1 MRRSFAAAV
10 TSILIVLTARPLSS
24 ETLAHPK
31 ENPLFT
37 VEVPEGWAV
46 RQSGGGPL
54 MMQNADAS
62 VVAVFDG
69 AIRGVKNLA
78 TAKEA
83 VRKQTKLTAETTG
96 YTDLKEITSV
106 RKMTLNDAI
115 EGAGAHYSAKLP
127 SGQPVI
133 YIVMMFTPDGKNY
146 CSMEFSIKADGLLPA
161 AEKERNALIESISA
175 VETDGDETDEQE

>member
-1 MRRSFAAAV
+1 MKGSFTAVV
-10 TSILIVLTARPLSS
+10 TSILIALSAQALVGK
-24 ETLAHPK
+24 TVAYPK

-37 VEVPEGWAV
+37 LDVPDGWAV
-46 RQSGGGPL
+46 PNSGGPL
-54 MMQNADAS
+54 VMQNADAS

-69 AIRGVKNLA
+69 AIRGVKDLA

-83 VRKQTKLTAETTG
+83 VRKQTKATAETTG

-106 RKMTLNDAI
+106 RAMKLNEQID
-115 EGAGAHYSAKLP
+115 GAGAHYHAKLP
-127 SGQPVI
+127 GGQPVI

-161 AEKERNALIESISA
+161 AEKERNDLIESISA
-175 VETDGDETDEQE
+175 VEAEGQEADE

>member
-1 MRRSFAAAV
+1 MKVSFTTAV
-10 TSILIVLTARPLSS
+10 TCILIALST
-24 ETLAHPK
+24 EALIAKTVEYPK
-31 ENPLFT
+31 EQPLFT
-37 VEVPEGWAV
+37 LEVPEGWAV
-46 RQSGGGPL
+46 RNSGGPL

-78 TAKEA
+78 TAREA
-83 VRKQTKLTAETTG
+83 VRLQTKKTAEATG

-106 RKMTLNDAI
+106 RKMKLNQQID
-115 EGAGAHYSAKLP
+115 GAGAHYSAKLP

-146 CSMEFSIKADGLLPA
+146 CSMEFSIKADGLVPA
-161 AEKERNALIESISA
+161 AEKERDALIA
-175 VETDGDETDEQE
+175 

>member
-1 MRRSFAAAV
+1 MKGSLKAV
-10 TSILIVLTARPLSS
+10 VTFILIALSAQ
-24 ETLAHPK
+24 TLVAKTVAYPK

-37 VEVPEGWAV
+37 VDVPEGWAV
-46 RQSGGGPL
+46 RNSGGPL
-54 MMQNADAS
+54 MMQNADAT

-69 AIRGVKNLA
+69 AIRGVKDLA

-83 VRKQTKLTAETTG
+83 VRKQAKMTAQTTG

-106 RKMTLNDAI
+106 RAMKLNEKID
-115 EGAGAHYSAKLP
+115 GAGAHYHAKLP
-127 SGQPVI
+127 GGQPVI

-161 AEKERNALIESISA
+161 AEKQRDALIESISA
-175 VETDGDETDEQE
+175 VRADE

>member
-10 TSILIVLTARPLSS
+10 TSILIAFTAQPVSA
-24 ETLAHPK
+24 ETVAHPK
-31 ENPLFT
+31 EDPLFT
-37 VEVPEGWAV
+37 IEVPEGWAF

-54 MMQNADAS
+54 MMQNADVS

-83 VRKQTKLTAETTG
+83 VRKQTKLTAKTTG

-106 RKMTLNDAI
+106 REMKLNEEID
-115 EGAGAHYSAKLP
+115 GVGAHYSAKLP
-127 SGQPVI
+127 TGQPVI

-146 CSMEFSIKADGLLPA
+146 CSMEFSIKADGLVPA

-175 VETDGDETDEQE
+175 VEAEAEE

>member
-1 MRRSFAAAV
+1 MRKSFAAAV
-10 TSILIVLTARPLSS
+10 TSILVALTAQPLSAK
-24 ETLAHPK
+24 TVAHPK

-46 RQSGGGPL
+46 RQAGGPL

-69 AIRGVKNLA
+69 PIRGVKNLA

-106 RKMTLNDAI
+106 REMKLNDRI
-115 EGAGAHYSAKLP
+115 DGAGAHYHAKLP
-127 SGQPVI
+127 GGQPVI

-175 VETDGDETDEQE
+175 VKAER

>member
-1 MRRSFAAAV
+1 MTKFFTPIFCVVTALAAQTLCA
-10 TSILIVLTARPLSS
+10 
-24 ETLAHPK
+24 ETVAHPK
-31 ENPLFT
+31 ERPLFT
-37 VEVPEGWAV
+37 VDVPEGWAV
-46 RQSGGGPL
+46 RQSDGGPL
-54 MMQNADAS
+54 MMQNADAT

-83 VRKQTKLTAETTG
+83 VRKQTSLTAETTG

-106 RKMTLNDAI
+106 RAMKLNEQID
-115 EGAGAHYSAKLP
+115 GAGAHYSAKLP

-146 CSMEFSIKADGLLPA
+146 CSMEFSIKADGLVPA
-161 AEKERNALIESISA
+161 AEKERDALIESIRKA
-175 VETDGDETDEQE
+175 EKTETLKN

>member
-1 MRRSFAAAV
+1 MRRSFPAAV
-10 TSILIVLTARPLSS
+10 SSILIALSPQTLPA
-24 ETLAHPK
+24 ETVAHPK
-31 ENPLFT
+31 ETPLFS
-37 VEVPEGWAV
+37 VNVPEGWAV
-46 RQSGGGPL
+46 RPSGGPL

-78 TAKEA
+78 AAKEA
-83 VRKQTKLTAETTG
+83 VRKQTKVTAATTG

-106 RKMTLNDAI
+106 REMKLNDRI
-115 EGAGAHYSAKLP
+115 DGAGAQYHAKLP
-127 SGQPVI
+127 TGQPVI

-161 AEKERNALIESISA
+161 AEKERAALIDSIAA
-175 VETDGDETDEQE
+175 VNADDEADE

>member
-1 MRRSFAAAV
+1 MRNSFAAAV
-10 TSILIVLTARPLSS
+10 TSILIALTAQPLAA
-24 ETLAHPK
+24 ETVAHPK

-37 VEVPEGWAV
+37 VEVPDGWAV
-46 RQSGGGPL
+46 RQSGGPL

-78 TAKEA
+78 TAKAA
-83 VRKQTKLTAETTG
+83 VRKQSKLTAETTG

-106 RKMTLNDAI
+106 RKMTLNERI

-133 YIVMMFTPDGKNY
+133 YIVMMFAPDGKNY

-161 AEKERNALIESISA
+161 AEKERDALIASISA
-175 VETDGDETDEQE
+175 VRPDDEADE

>member
-1 MRRSFAAAV
+1 MIRTYFAATA
-10 TSILIVLTARPLSS
+10 TSLLIALTAQPLSA
-24 ETLAHPK
+24 ETVAHPK
-31 ENPLFT
+31 ESPSFT
-37 VEVPEGWAV
+37 VEVPEGWAF
-46 RQSGGGPL
+46 RQNGDGPL

-69 AIRGVKNLA
+69 AIKGVKNLA

-106 RKMTLNDAI
+106 RKMKLNEQID
-115 EGAGAHYSAKLP
+115 GAGAQYHAKLP

-146 CSMEFSIKADGLLPA
+146 CSMEFSIKADGLVPA
-161 AEKERNALIESISA
+161 AEKERAALIASISA
-175 VETDGDETDEQE
+175 VKAEDEADE

>member
-1 MRRSFAAAV
+1 MKKSLAAAV
-10 TSILIVLTARPLSS
+10 ISFLIALTAQPLAA
-24 ETLAHPK
+24 ETVAHPK
-31 ENPLFT
+31 EDPLFT
-37 VEVPEGWAV
+37 MEVPDGWAV
-46 RQSGGGPL
+46 RQSDSGPL

-83 VRKQTKLTAETTG
+83 VRKQTRLTAETTG

-106 RKMTLNDAI
+106 RKMKLNEQID
-115 EGAGAHYSAKLP
+115 GAGAQYSAKLP
-127 SGQPVI
+127 GGQPVI

-146 CSMEFSIKADGLLPA
+146 SSMEFSIKPDGLLPA
-161 AEKERNALIESISA
+161 AEKERDALIESISA
-175 VETDGDETDEQE
+175 VTAEE

>member
-1 MRRSFAAAV
+1 MKSSFATLA
-10 TSILIVLTARPLSS
+10 TSILIALSAP
-24 ETLAHPK
+24 TLLAKTVEYPK
-31 ENPLFT
+31 GQPLFT
-37 VEVPEGWAV
+37 VDVPDGWAV
-46 RQSGGGPL
+46 RNSGGPL

-106 RKMTLNDAI
+106 RAMKLNEQID
-115 EGAGAHYSAKLP
+115 GAGAHYSAKLP

-133 YIVMMFTPDGKNY
+133 YIVMMFTPDGKHY
-146 CSMEFSIKADGLLPA
+146 FSMEFSIKSDGLLPA
-161 AEKERNALIESISA
+161 AEKQRNALIESISPVQA
-175 VETDGDETDEQE
+175 GSDETEE

>member
-1 MRRSFAAAV
+1 MKEFFAAAF
-10 TSILIVLTARPLSS
+10 TSIVVTLAAPPLSA
-24 ETLAHPK
+24 ETVEYPK

-37 VEVPEGWAV
+37 IDVPAGWAV
-46 RQSGGGPL
+46 RNSGGPL

-83 VRKQTKLTAETTG
+83 VRVQIKKTAKTTG
-96 YTDLKEITSV
+96 YTDLREITSV
-106 RKMTLNDAI
+106 REMKLNEEID
-115 EGAGAHYSAKLP
+115 GAGAHYHAKLP

-146 CSMEFSIKADGLLPA
+146 CSMEFSIKSGGLLPA
-161 AEKERNALIESISA
+161 AEKERDALMESISP
-175 VETDGDETDEQE
+175 VKVGDQAEE

>member
-1 MRRSFAAAV
+1 MRKFSAAVV
-10 TSILIVLTARPLSS
+10 TSILIALTAQPLPA
-24 ETLAHPK
+24 ETVAHPK

-37 VEVPEGWAV
+37 VDVPDGWAV
-46 RQSGGGPL
+46 RQSGGPL
-54 MMQNADAS
+54 MMQNADAT

-83 VRKQTKLTAETTG
+83 VRKQTKLTAAATG

-106 RKMTLNDAI
+106 RKMTLNDRV

-127 SGQPVI
+127 NGQPVI
-133 YIVMMFTPDGKNY
+133 YIVMMFAPDGKNY

-161 AEKERNALIESISA
+161 AEKERHGLIASISA
-175 VETDGDETDEQE
+175 VIAGDEADE

>member
-1 MRRSFAAAV
+1 MKSSVTVFV
-10 TSILIVLTARPLSS
+10 TSILIALSAQAL
-24 ETLAHPK
+24 LAKTVEFPK
-31 ENPLFT
+31 EQPLFT
-37 VEVPEGWAV
+37 VDVPKGWAV
-46 RQSGGGPL
+46 RNSGGPL

-83 VRKQTKLTAETTG
+83 VRLQTKKTADTTG

-106 RKMTLNDAI
+106 RKMKLNDQI
-115 EGAGAHYSAKLP
+115 DGAGAHYSAKLP

-133 YIVMMFTPDGKNY
+133 YIVMMFSPDGKNY
-146 CSMEFSIKADGLLPA
+146 CSMEFSIKSDGLLPA
-161 AEKERNALIESISA
+161 AEKQRDALIESISP
-175 VETDGDETDEQE
+175 VEAEGEDAEE

>member
-1 MRRSFAAAV
+1 MRKFFAAAV
-10 TSILIVLTARPLSS
+10 SSILIGLAPEALSAKPV
-24 ETLAHPK
+24 AHPE
-31 ENPLFT
+31 ENPLFML
-37 VEVPEGWAV
+37 EVPEGWAV
-46 RQSGGGPL
+46 RRSGGPL

-106 RKMTLNDAI
+106 REMKLNERI

-161 AEKERNALIESISA
+161 AEKQRNALIESIAA
-175 VETDGDETDEQE
+175 VKPNEEADE

>member
-10 TSILIVLTARPLSS
+10 TSILIALTAQPLRA
-24 ETLAHPK
+24 ETVAHPK
-31 ENPLFT
+31 ERPLFT
-37 VEVPEGWAV
+37 VDVPDGWAV
-46 RQSGGGPL
+46 RQSGGPL

-69 AIRGVKNLA
+69 AIRGVKDLA

-96 YTDLKEITSV
+96 YTDLKEVTSV
-106 RKMTLNDAI
+106 RKMKLNEEI

-161 AEKERNALIESISA
+161 AEKERNALIDSISA
-175 VETDGDETDEQE
+175 AKTDEEADE